1 MMKRDIVIMGLKK
14 IMEKFDII
22 VSIEKKEDALEE
34 WATEEIPD

>member
-1 MMKRDIVIMGLKK
+1 MKRNIVIMGLKK

-22 VSIEKKEDALEE
+22 MSIEKKDDVLEE

>member
-1 MMKRDIVIMGLKK
+1 MKRNIVIMGLKK

-22 VSIEKKEDALEE
+22 MSIGKKDDILEE